1 VDNNIGY
8 NRTANQVT
16 APIGDF
22 KVLYLVRPDGKLR
35 LSMFSTSFSDI
46 TTGLGNNNRKN
57 GLSFI
62 YRKNFD
68 NLSDI
73 FSAVKFQPKVQ
84 AADSLIKPITDS
96 LQGTQ

>member
-1 VDNNIGY
+1 
-8 NRTANQVT
+8 
-16 APIGDF
+16 
-22 KVLYLVRPDGKLR
+22 
-35 LSMFSTSFSDI
+35 MFSTSFSDI